1 MFVKPRMPGAW
12 RTLRPTLVIALLV
25 VAGAARAQP
34 GYVVGSQPYADEKAV
49 FATVESRN
57 IVPARTRIGGTLAAL
72 SLRDGDE
79 VAQGQ
84 AIALVTDEKLQLQL
98 RSLDAQIAGLT
109 AQVAEAGTD
118 LGRIESLARS
128 GAASRQQLDQTRTAL
143 DVARSTLAART
154 AERAVVAQQMSEG
167 AVLAPT
173 AGRVLQVPVTQGAVL
188 LPGETVARIAEAE
201 FVLRLRVPERH
212 ARTLRAGD
220 PVRLDGTDL
229 GASRPVFGRITLV
242 YPQIQDG
249 RVIADA
255 TAPGIGSYFVG
266 QRILVWI
273 AAGARASIVIPSRL
287 IINRFG
293 LSYVRRQTVQGV
305 VIEVPVQ
312 RGRDLPTPRMPDGVE
327 ILAGLRDGDVLI
339 AP

>member
-1 MFVKPRMPGAW
+1 MRAA
-12 RTLRPTLVIALLV
+12 LALALLLLT
-25 VAGAARAQP
+25 GAAPAP
-34 GYVVGSQPYADEKAV
+34 AGYVVSSQSLPDEKAV

-57 IVPARTRIGGTLAAL
+57 IVPARARIGGTLAAL
-72 SLRDGDE
+72 SVHDGAE
-79 VAQGQ
+79 VTQGQ
-84 AIALVTDEKLQLQL
+84 VIALVTDDKLQLQL
-98 RSLDAQIAGLT
+98 RSLDAQIAGLK
-109 AQVAEAGTD
+109 AQVAEAETD
-118 LGRIESLARS
+118 LGRIETLART

-143 DVARSTLAART
+143 DVAKSTLAART

-173 AGRVLQVPVTQGAVL
+173 AGRVLQVPLTQGAVL
-188 LPGETVARIAEAE
+188 LPGETVARIAEAN
-201 FVLRLRVPERH
+201 FVLRLSVPEYH

-220 PVRLDGTDL
+220 RVRLDGADL
-229 GASRPVFGRITLV
+229 GTNGPVFGRVTLV

-255 TAPGIGSYFVG
+255 AAPGIGSYFVG

-273 AAGARASIVIPSRL
+273 AAGERQSFVIPSHL
-287 IINRFG
+287 IVNRFG
-293 LSYVRRQTVQGV
+293 LSYVRRQAAHGT
-305 VIEVPVQ
+305 VIEIPVQ

-327 ILAGLRDGDVLI
+327 ILAGLRDGDVLV